1 MDALGGANRGRVGR
15 VVEAVQ
21 IIGPHAGRVDDDF
34 RPDLDHISVGVVFRR
49 FCQPAARARFC
60 NGRDPYTGQ
69 VGRRVVNEAHYRGVV
84 HGDSPCARARRFAT
98 RKESTGRRRPRRRS
112 RRTRQRDGRRDRVG
126 KWEASSWAV
135 MRRWRL
141 PMRQPPARS
150 YIQNAVEYPRA
161 VARSTAPPSPKRGTR
176 SVSG

>member
-1 MDALGGANRGRVGR
+1 MSQGNLLRGTVRWMPLAGRIEVGLGR
-15 VVEAVQ
+15 VVETVQ
-21 IIGPHAGRVDDDF
+21 IVGPHAGRVDDDF
-34 RPDLDHISVGVVFRR
+34 RPDLDHIRVGVVFRR

-69 VGRRVVNEAHYRGVV
+69 VGRRVVDEADYRGVV
-84 HGDSPCARARRFAT
+84 HGDGPMLEHGGSQHGKSQPGVVGPGVVVD
-98 RKESTGRRRPRRRS
+98 EPGNERS
-112 RRTRQRDGRRDRVG
+112 VRRVG

-150 YIQNAVEYPRA
+150 YIHSAVE
-161 VARSTAPPSPKRGTR
+161 
-176 SVSG
+176 